1 MSLVDQARDGDDAKD
16 LLQQHVAQ
24 LRRIRK

>member
-1 MSLVDQARDGDDAKD
+1 MSLVDRARGGVDAND

-24 LRRIRK
+24 LRRMRK